1 MCFTLSHFRRH
12 KLLKCSVVS
21 DAKTDL
27 GQAVV
32 ASIRRV
38 FFFLKI
44 GEIIACLYVDYL

>member
-1 MCFTLSHFRRH
+1 MCFTLSHFKKH
-12 KLLKCSVVS
+12 KLLRCPIVS

-38 FFFLKI
+38 FLKI
-44 GEIIACLYVDYL
+44 GEIIACLYADDL

>member
-32 ASIRRV
+32 ASIRRG
-38 FFFLKI
+38 FFFKDRRNNSMPI
-44 GEIIACLYVDYL
+44 C